1 MNKKIKL
8 SLLGTLIA
16 GSALAITLPMVSC
29 SGSTEEVKV
38 VELTVTDAVLKDAT
52 DAITNDLH
60 DKMQVTSKTWEDQK
74 EFADKW
80 PVKGEVQG
88 DGQLELIQNA
98 LKFTDAD
105 GKEVDGKTAVLKAT
119 YESETIVPETEGENI
134 TSPIIHIH
142 LKDGYTVKGEVKIE
156 IQVGSLGTSLAKA
169 PTPIFTK

>member
-38 VELTVTDAVLKDAT
+38 VELTVTETVLTAAT
-52 DAITNDLH
+52 DAITKDLH
-60 DKMQVTSKTWEDQK
+60 DKMQVTSTTWEEQK

-80 PVKGEVQG
+80 PVGGEVKGE
-88 DGQLELIQNA
+88 GQLELIQNA
-98 LKFTDAD
+98 LKFTDVD

-119 YESETIVPETEGENI
+119 YESITVVPETPGENI
-134 TSPIIHIH
+134 TSPKIHIH
-142 LKDGYTVKGEVKIE
+142 LKDGYTVKGEKKIE
-156 IQVGSLGTSLAKA
+156 IQVGPLGTSKDKA
-169 PTPIFTK
+169 PAPTFTK